1 MEVLAMKI
9 FLLTIAL
16 TTLTGG
22 LALANSY
29 NYSACANSNSKACQ
43 NDRAAFAEHHGGKS
57 PEQYNNHWYQG
68 KQGRWSQQGHDWR
81 WDGVQGEKYSKGHNG
96 WGWST
101 AKHDHDRD

>member
-1 MEVLAMKI
+1 MKI

-16 TTLTGG
+16 STLTGG
-22 LALANSY
+22 LALANNY

-43 NDRAAFAEHHGGKS
+43 NDRAAFAEHHGGQS

-81 WDGVQGEKYSKGHNG
+81 WDGVRGEKYSKGHSG
-96 WGWST
+96 WGWGS
-101 AKHDHDRD
+101 AERKHDRDHD